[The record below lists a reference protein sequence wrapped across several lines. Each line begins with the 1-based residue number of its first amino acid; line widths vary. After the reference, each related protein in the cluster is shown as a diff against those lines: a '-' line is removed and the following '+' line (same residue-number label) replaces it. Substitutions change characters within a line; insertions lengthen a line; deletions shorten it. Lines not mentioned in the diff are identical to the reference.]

1 MRGCSCRGTAGF
13 AHVSCLA
20 EQAKILVAEAEEN
33 NLSDKVFDERW
44 ARWDRCS
51 LCEQRYHGD
60 VGCAV
65 GWACWKTYVGR
76 PETDWPRQGAIN
88 VLGSGLDA
96 AKHHEDALSVREAEL
111 ARLRR
116 LGASTSNILV
126 VQTNLALTYQHL
138 GRLEQAMQMQKDVYF
153 GRLKTHGV
161 EHTYTLTAANNYA
174 ASLVVLR
181 RYKEAKSLLRKII
194 RVTPRILGETHE
206 ITLRM
211 RWIYANV
218 LYMDTSATPDDLR
231 EAVTKLEDTARTAQ
245 RVFGRA
251 HPMVVELERS
261 LRGSREA
268 LSARGGNG

>member
-1 MRGCSCRGTAGF
+1 M
-13 AHVSCLA
+13 
-20 EQAKILVAEAEEN
+20 
-33 NLSDKVFDERW
+33 
-44 ARWDRCS
+44 
-51 LCEQRYHGD
+51 
-60 VGCAV
+60 
-65 GWACWKTYVGR
+65 GR
-76 PETDWPRQGAIN
+76 PETDVARRLAMGL
-88 VLGSGLDA
+88 LGNGLSQTNQN
-96 AKHHEDALSVREAEL
+96 EDALSVREALL
-111 ARLRR
+111 ATQLR
-116 LGASTSNILV
+116 LGAPEEDVFVTQS
-126 VQTNLALTYQHL
+126 NLASTYREL
-138 GRLEQAMQMQKDVYF
+138 GLVEKASNMLRNVYS
-153 GRLKTHGV
+153 GRVRLKGEEDQETII
-161 EHTYTLTAANNYA
+161 AALNYA
-174 ASLVVLR
+174 SSLGQLR
-181 RYKEAKSLLRKII
+181 RFEEAKSLLRKII

>member
-1 MRGCSCRGTAGF
+1 MCACRGTAGF

-33 NLSDKVFDERW
+33 NLTT
-44 ARWDRCS
+44 RCLMRGS
-51 LCEQRYHGD
+51 SGGTSAACASNGTTASCRVRLGGRAGRRRGSAGD
-60 VGCAV
+60 
-65 GWACWKTYVGR
+65 GR
-76 PETDWPRQGAIN
+76 GSRLKA
-88 VLGSGLDA
+88 LGLLGNGLSQTNQNADA
-96 AKHHEDALSVREAEL
+96 SVREALL
-111 ARLRR
+111 ATPLRLAHQKPTCSSRR
-116 LGASTSNILV
+116 AILRARIESLDGREGLKHASKCILWAEA
-126 VQTNLALTYQHL
+126 QRRGRPRDYHSSPQHARPLA
-138 GRLEQAMQMQKDVYF
+138 
-153 GRLKTHGV
+153 
-161 EHTYTLTAANNYA
+161 TA
-174 ASLVVLR
+174 LQ
-181 RYKEAKSLLRKII
+181 EAGLLRKII